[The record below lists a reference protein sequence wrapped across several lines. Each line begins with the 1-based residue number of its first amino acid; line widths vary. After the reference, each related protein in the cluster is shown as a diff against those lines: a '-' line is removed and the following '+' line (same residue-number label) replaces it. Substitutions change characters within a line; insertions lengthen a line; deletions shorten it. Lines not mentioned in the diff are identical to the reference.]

1 MKVTQEKRPASQVS
15 LTIEVPADLSSQ
27 VYENAIRKYAKTVR
41 IPGFRKGKV
50 PRQVLLQQ
58 IGPQALKL
66 AALDELL
73 NVGITE
79 AVKQEKLEPVGQAT
93 METPEEELAK
103 NYEPGQPITF
113 SVLLDVFPEVTLPPY
128 EGLTVQAEEIKP
140 DPNRLDNLLEQ
151 QRIESATLIPVEDRP
166 AKLGDVAIVDY
177 EGKLLPA
184 DDIDPEAD
192 AELDLSG
199 LEAKGFQVDLDPAK
213 FVPGFAEG
221 IDGMTV
227 GETKVATVQF
237 PEDYPREELAG
248 RHVEFTITLQE
259 LKERELPEVT
269 DEFVQT
275 ISQFETLDQLRETL
289 EEQFAKEAE
298 QRTEE
303 NKAEAILN
311 AILEQF
317 EVELPE
323 SLIEQEQRTI
333 VNQAIYQLQ
342 QQGLDVNQFVTQ
354 DMVASMKE
362 RSRPEAIQ
370 EVKTELLLAEISKA
384 VKVQVDPKEVREKT
398 KATLAMVDSRK
409 VDRRKLEQVIEADMY
424 KERTIAW
431 LVEHSTFE
439 MVPEGTLKPQEDNT
453 DAATDAATEGDGPA
467 SAATIEIQA
476 EEVKTEAAADTS
488 DAEKP
493 AAADT
498 PKPPKKGTS
507 RKSRTSQTKDDD
519 A

>member
-27 VYENAIRKYAKTVR
+27 VYENAIRKYAKTAR

-73 NVGITE
+73 SVGVNE
-79 AVKQEKLEPVGQAT
+79 AIKQEKLEPVGQAT

-103 NYEPGQPITF
+103 SYEPGQPITF
-113 SVLLDVFPEVTLPPY
+113 SVLLDVFPEVTLPTY
-128 EGLTVQAEEIKP
+128 EGLTVQAEEIQP

-151 QRIESATLIPVEDRP
+151 QRIESATLIPVEGRA

-177 EGKLLPA
+177 QGKLLPEE
-184 DDIDPEAD
+184 DIDPAAD

-199 LEAKGFQVDLDPAK
+199 LEAKDFQVDLDPTK

-248 RHVEFTITLQE
+248 RRVEFTITLQD

-269 DEFVQT
+269 DEFVQS
-275 ISQFETLDQLRETL
+275 ISQFETLAALREALT
-289 EEQFAKEAE
+289 EQFTKEAE
-298 QRTEE
+298 QRTED
-303 NKAEAILN
+303 NKAEAVLQ

-333 VNQAIYQLQ
+333 VNQALYQLQ
-342 QQGLDVNQFVTQ
+342 QQGLDISQFVTAE
-354 DMVASMKE
+354 MVESMKA

-370 EVKTELLLAEISKA
+370 EVKTELLLSEIAKA
-384 VKVQVDPKEVREKT
+384 VDVQVDPQDVREKT
-398 KATLAMVDSRK
+398 QATLAMVDRRK
-409 VDRRKLEQVIEADMY
+409 VDRRKLEKVIEADLY
-424 KERTIAW
+424 KERTIQW

-439 MVPEGTLKPQEDNT
+439 LVPEGTLTSQDDSPNET
-453 DAATDAATEGDGPA
+453 PAEPAAE
-467 SAATIEIQA
+467 ATIEVQA
-476 EEVKTEAAADTS
+476 AAVPDDTEASGTDQPTAAES
-488 DAEKP
+488 AK
-493 AAADT
+493 A
-498 PKPPKKGTS
+498 PKKES
-507 RKSRTSQTKDDD
+507 NRKSRPSDEE
-519 A
+519 

>member
-73 NVGITE
+73 SVGVNE
-79 AVKQEKLEPVGQAT
+79 AIKQEKLEPVGQAT

-103 NYEPGQPITF
+103 SYEPGQPITF
-113 SVLLDVFPEVTLPPY
+113 SILLDVLPEVTLPTY

-151 QRIESATLIPVEDRP
+151 QRIESATLIPVEGRA

-177 EGKLLPA
+177 QGKLLPE
-184 DDIDPEAD
+184 DDIDPAAD

-199 LEAKGFQVDLDPAK
+199 LEAKDFQVDLDTSK

-237 PEDYPREELAG
+237 PEDYPRQELAG
-248 RHVEFTITLQE
+248 RRVEFTITLQD
-259 LKERELPEVT
+259 LKERELPEIT
-269 DEFVQT
+269 DEFVQS
-275 ISQFETLDQLRETL
+275 ISQFETLEALRAALT
-289 EEQFAKEAE
+289 EQFTKEAE
-298 QRTEE
+298 QRTED
-303 NKAEAILN
+303 NKAEAVLQ

-333 VNQAIYQLQ
+333 VNQALYQLQ
-342 QQGLDVNQFVTQ
+342 QQGLDVNQFVTTE
-354 DMVASMKE
+354 MVEGMKA

-370 EVKTELLLAEISKA
+370 EVKTELLLSEIAKA
-384 VKVQVDPKEVREKT
+384 VEVQVDPQEVREKT
-398 KATLAMVDSRK
+398 QATLAMVDRRK
-409 VDRRKLEQVIEADMY
+409 VDRRKLEKVIEADLY
-424 KERTIAW
+424 KERTIQW

-439 MVPEGTLKPQEDNT
+439 LVPEGTLTAQDDSPAETPTEPAAEATIEVQAAAVPDDT
-453 DAATDAATEGDGPA
+453 DDTEA
-467 SAATIEIQA
+467 SAAESA
-476 EEVKTEAAADTS
+476 KA
-488 DAEKP
+488 
-493 AAADT
+493 
-498 PKPPKKGTS
+498 PKKEAS
-507 RKSRTSQTKDDD
+507 RKSRPNKTKDDEES
-519 A
+519 